1 MFLSALLYLEMHGF
15 KRRFVYFE
23 TIPAYLGKD
32 FVEIHKMQVF
42 D

>member
-1 MFLSALLYLEMHGF
+1 MFLNALLYLKIYGF
-15 KRRFVYFE
+15 KRGFVYFE
-23 TIPAYLGKD
+23 TIPAYLCED